1 MSKEFAKPF
10 YNSAAWKKCKAV
22 YIKSVHGLCERCD
35 KPGYIVHHRKVL
47 TPNNINDPNITLNH
61 DNLEYLCLDC
71 HNAEHG
77 FNREKKS
84 VTKKG
89 YKFNEKG
96 ELVPSP

>member
-1 MSKEFAKPF
+1 MAREFAKAF
-10 YNSAAWKKCKAV
+10 YNSSVWKKCKAS

-35 KPGYIVHHRKVL
+35 KPGYIVHHKKAL
-47 TPNNINDPNITLNH
+47 TPSNISDPDITLNH

-71 HNAEHG
+71 HNAEHD

-96 ELVPSP
+96 ELVPST